1 MKMRKTDMKL
11 NNRAFSLVELI
22 VVIAIM
28 SVLVGFVSVGTG
40 ILSGKAARETRDKLL
55 SSLENVKTQTLGKN
69 AIDASISY
77 DASKKQYILT
87 YSYLKTTVLID
98 GSKDTSTVTESKTVG
113 TDKCEIY
120 FADNTFS
127 DVITSA
133 DDCINYYGSSDIG
146 KIDETTSVS
155 FSFDRSSGALK
166 PYISVGGVDYYIEH
180 IYVVQGAHD
189 PYGIRLYPETGKM
202 TEE

>member
-28 SVLVGFVSVGTG
+28 SVLVGFVSVGAG

-55 SSLENVKTQTLGKN
+55 SSLENVKTQSLGKN
-69 AIDASISY
+69 AIDASLSY

-87 YSYLKTTVLID
+87 YTYLKTTVL
-98 GSKDTSTVTESKTVG
+98 GNPTVTESKTVG

-133 DDCINYYGSSDIG
+133 DDCINYYGSNDIG

-166 PYISVGGVDYYIEH
+166 PYISVSGVDYYIEH
-180 IYVVQGAHD
+180 IYVVQGSHD